1 MTKSM
6 LTAVL
11 VLIVLFAGCGA
22 FIRTLQREEA
32 AQDVRHFLIR
42 HRLRNNISFSS
53 VSLSLADEAVLNDVS
68 VKLYGLPDLAVS
80 VKKAAV
86 HSYAEDRRIPSRLSA
101 TLTGVRFSLT
111 EAAKALKTPEET
123 VVADLSAFN
132 PAEDLARHPL
142 YALIL
147 AGCDKIDAD
156 VEIDYA
162 YAPMAKEMRL
172 NLEVRDACLGQWRLD
187 TFLTGITNA
196 RQGRLMLALRHIVQR
211 GDIIADLRDFL
222 DGAAVANLRFSYA
235 ESGLVKGYKA
245 FVDTLYLR
253 LPNQESRAELDA
265 KTVRGIVTY
274 LSFSNAHRQR
284 NTDLVNAFAR
294 FVKNPQKLVIQS
306 KPHKTVHLSVLNG
319 DFIRRLADLL
329 LRLDVSL
336 TVESAAN

>member
-6 LTAVL
+6 LTAVV

-32 AQDVRHFLIR
+32 AQDVGHFLIR
-42 HRLRNNISFSS
+42 HRLNNNVLFES
-53 VSLSLADEAVLNDVS
+53 VSLSLADEAVLNNVS
-68 VKLYGLPDLAVS
+68 LKMYDLPDLRVS
-80 VKKAAV
+80 VRKAAV
-86 HSYAEDRRIPSRLSA
+86 HSYAEEHHIPSRLSA

-111 EAAKALKTPEET
+111 EAAKALKTPDET
-123 VVADLSAFN
+123 VFADLSSFN

-147 AGCDKIDAD
+147 AGCDTIDAD
-156 VEIDYA
+156 VGIEYA

-172 NLEVRDACLGQWRLD
+172 NLDVKDACLGQWRLD

-211 GDIIADLRDFL
+211 GGIVADLRDFL

-265 KTVRGIVTY
+265 KTVRRIVTY

-284 NTDLVNAFAR
+284 NTDLVNSFAR
-294 FVKNPQKLVIQS
+294 FVKKPQKLVIQS
-306 KPHKTVHLSVLNG
+306 KPHKTVHLSVLSG

-336 TVESAAN
+336 TVETAPD